1 MLAAGLEYY
10 GQLCE
15 AGLPDQELFD
25 AVVTRYPDWVSR
37 QQFLIVG

>member
-1 MLAAGLEYY
+1 
-10 GQLCE
+10 
-15 AGLPDQELFD
+15 LPDQELFD